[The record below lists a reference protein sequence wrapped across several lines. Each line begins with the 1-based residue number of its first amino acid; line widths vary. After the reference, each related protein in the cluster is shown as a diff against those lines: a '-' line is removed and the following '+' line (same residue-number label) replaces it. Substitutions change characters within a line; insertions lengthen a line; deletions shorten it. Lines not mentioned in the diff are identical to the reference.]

1 MGDEDGCGILRLEAS
16 LKAAVA
22 ALPTAGKGLLKMLGR
37 DAVSVRVPPYLAKG
51 SANMPLQVQVQGWA
65 QTFSADHLLPL
76 LDNLDD
82 GIKKRR
88 QELEHP
94 ADPQE
99 EVPALAPDALDAPM
113 ESLPGINVILERC
126 KMAILE
132 FSDEV
137 KDEIN
142 EVIQSGPSRCL
153 YFCMA
158 SGFRD

>member
-1 MGDEDGCGILRLEAS
+1 LQ
-16 LKAAVA
+16 
-22 ALPTAGKGLLKMLGR
+22 
-37 DAVSVRVPPYLAKG
+37 VRVRR
-51 SANMPLQVQVQGWA
+51 WA
-65 QTFSADHLLPL
+65 QELSADHLLPL

-88 QELEHP
+88 QELERP
-94 ADPQE
+94 AEPQE
-99 EVPALAPDALDAPM
+99 EVPAVLDVLDAPM
-113 ESLPGINVILERC
+113 EAPPGINVILERC

-132 FSDEV
+132 FSDEA

-142 EVIQSGPSRCL
+142 EVVRSGPSRCL